1 MRDKTKDLE
10 LNQEEI
16 EAIRKEMAS
25 ETTSIDRFFLLK
37 LHTTIL
43 LCLYFSSQMLFF
55 PQRVTY
61 WLLLANQ
68 EISPD
73 QLASTLTYRGVFIL
87 SYLAAALIS
96 WRKNRYTEL
105 VFGSATIMAFTN
117 ALLDLP
123 YLVTAEFSAAPVS
136 FAFGILLR
144 VMIITLLV
152 SIFRNL
158 DRASYLQGKIFAN
171 PFAPLRM

>member
-16 EAIRKEMAS
+16 DAISKEMAS

-37 LHTTIL
+37 LHTIIL
-43 LCLYFSSQMLFF
+43 LCLYFSSQMFFF
-55 PQRVTY
+55 PQRVTF
-61 WLLLANQ
+61 WLLVSQ

-73 QLASTLTYRGVFIL
+73 QLASALAYRGVFIL
-87 SYLAAALIS
+87 SYLAVALFS

-117 ALLDLP
+117 TLLDLP
-123 YLVTAEFSAAPVS
+123 YLVTAEFSAAPAS

-158 DRASYLQGKIFAN
+158 DRASYLQGNIFAN